1 MAFARAGWNPI
12 GGQSRK
18 GSAPQVWSYTS
29 TDAQTVIRASG
40 YFNSVSADVAV
51 NDVIFCVS
59 ASGGTPV
66 VSISYVNANAS
77 GVVDVTDG
85 LVVTATDSD

>member
-1 MAFARAGWNPI
+1 MAFARAGWNPV

-18 GSAPQVWSYTS
+18 GSAPQMWSYTS
-29 TDAQTVIRASG
+29 TDAQSVIRAAG
-40 YFNSVSADVAV
+40 YFNSVSGDVAV
-51 NDVIFCVS
+51 NDLIYCVS

-66 VSISYVNANAS
+66 CSLSYVNANAS